1 MEIGDLVRK
10 IKGYGSECKIPMVGV
25 VVDIVVR
32 RGKQCLIVMCDGDL
46 EPWLYH
52 FCEIYHEAG

>member
-25 VVDIVVR
+25 VVDIVVEQTCYPKSFVR
-32 RGKQCLIVMCDGDL
+32 NVCKRNC
-46 EPWLYH
+46 
-52 FCEIYHEAG
+52 